1 MKNNIKI
8 NILRIIL
15 IVLLIGTFGL
25 IFGFSSQDAKES
37 SGVSRKVTETITKG
51 IKSIQEK
58 PKDEKEKIIS
68 RIEHIIRKIAHFSIY
83 AVVGAL
89 LMALFKTYK
98 LKEINS
104 ISYSLILGTIYAIS
118 DEIHQC
124 FIPGRGPQ
132 VTDVIIDSIGVLFG
146 ILLLIFVIKIFEKK
160 KITKKNN

>member
-8 NILRIIL
+8 NILRMIL

-25 IFGFSSQDAKES
+25 IFGFSSQDGKES

>member
-58 PKDEKEKIIS
+58 PKDEKERIIS

>member
-8 NILRIIL
+8 NILRMIL

-25 IFGFSSQDAKES
+25 IFGFSSQDGKES

-83 AVVGAL
+83 TAVGFL
-89 LMALFKTYK
+89 LIGLLSTYK
-98 LKEINS
+98 LKNKWRI
-104 ISYSLILGTIYAIS
+104 IITVIIGVLYAVS
-118 DEIHQC
+118 DEFHQS
-124 FIPGRGPQ
+124 FSPGRTPM
-132 VTDVIIDSIGVLFG
+132 VTDVYIDTLGIILGIL
-146 ILLLIFVIKIFEKK
+146 ILLLIKEVYNKFNAKQIQK
-160 KITKKNN
+160 

>member
-8 NILRIIL
+8 NILRMIL